1 VRTVDISNPAA
12 PALLAEVKIAEND
25 PALCAAPQDRIAFTA
40 HNATVTKELAII
52 TWYAGGIVAIDVHD
66 PARPSIV
73 AQLRPEP
80 LPAVAVEDP
89 GLGGN
94 PVEMWSY
101 PVIQD
106 GLIYVIDVRNGL
118 YVLRYTGLGGDTI
131 AGQSFLEG
139 NSNL

>member
-1 VRTVDISNPAA
+1 
-12 PALLAEVKIAEND
+12 
-25 PALCAAPQDRIAFTA
+25 
-40 HNATVTKELAII
+40 
-52 TWYAGGIVAIDVHD
+52 VHD

-73 AQLRPEP
+73 AQLRPDP
-80 LPAVAVEDP
+80 LPVVAVEDP

-131 AGQSFLEG
+131 AGQEFLEG